1 MSNLLQS
8 EAKRSTR
15 SNISQDTIMHGRLAR
30 GQWISRESL
39 RMRHGKKPTCDY
51 LDQRP
56 PVAGALIADP
66 SPVCDSPLEPQRTH
80 PADHRP
86 KTLHTVTF

>member
-8 EAKRSTR
+8 ETKLSTR
-15 SNISQDTIMHGRLAR
+15 SNISQDTIMHGRLAH
-30 GQWISRESL
+30 GQWINRESL
-39 RMRHGKKPTCDY
+39 RMRHGKKPGCDH

-66 SPVCDSPLEPQRTH
+66 VARLR
-80 PADHRP
+80 RP
-86 KTLHTVTF
+86 TRATKNPSCRP